1 MGWGDAAR
9 RAALSSAFVTLLSD
23 ARGGDIRALG
33 ALLEAFRPY
42 LLSIACRGLPAH
54 LRGKCDGADV
64 VQETLLEAHR
74 GFAGFDGDDGDDL
87 RIWLRGILKHN
98 LVDLIR
104 RYRGAA
110 KRSVGRERS
119 LDAGLESG
127 DLPAIV
133 VDPYPTPSSASVAR
147 ESLGALR
154 EAMSRLPDDERAVIV
169 LRHFESLPFQEVGQR
184 LDRSPEAAR
193 KLCSRALDRLQHM
206 LAVGGD
212 GR

>member
-1 MGWGDAAR
+1 MEGDAMR
-9 RAALSSAFVTLLSD
+9 RAALSSAFVALLD
-23 ARGGDIRALG
+23 TARGGNIQALG
-33 ALLEAFRPY
+33 VLLEAFRPY
-42 LLSIACRGLPAH
+42 LLAIARRGLPTP

-74 GFAGFDGDDGDDL
+74 GFAGFDGADGDDL
-87 RIWLRGILKHN
+87 RVWLRGILKHN
-98 LVDLIR
+98 LADLIR
-104 RYRGAA
+104 RYRDAS
-110 KRSVGRERS
+110 KRSISRERS
-119 LDAGLESG
+119 LDAGLECG
-127 DLPAIV
+127 DFSAGA
-133 VDPYPTPSSASVAR
+133 VDPYPTPSSASIER
-147 ESLGALR
+147 ETIGAVR
-154 EAMSRLPDDERAVIV
+154 EAMSRLPADERAVIV